1 MKKVDKIKISLIIVY
16 TLVLSLFLW
25 AFFSKFSISDLTSF
39 NFIKDNRDY
48 LIKIK
53 ESNFFLVAFVFYI
66 STIVWVLLLG
76 FGTPVYLMG
85 GFIFG
90 KWFGTLIVVFG
101 LTTGASLLYIFS
113 NYFLKD
119 FVEEKFSKKYIS
131 LNDKFKKNEFFYFL
145 FYRFIGGI
153 PFSISNIIPTLFNV
167 KIKNF
172 FFGTLIGMAPQLFI
186 GVTLGSGLEKIV
198 NENKNAPS
206 FFEILF
212 SSDVYYPI
220 LALFIL
226 LIITIIFKNI
236 FYKK

>member
-76 FGTPVYLMG
+76 FGTPVYLIG

>member
-16 TLVLSLFLW
+16 TLVLSLCLW

-39 NFIKDNRDY
+39 NFIKDNREY

-76 FGTPVYLMG
+76 FGTPVYLIG

>member
-16 TLVLSLFLW
+16 TLVLSLCLW

-76 FGTPVYLMG
+76 FGTPVYLIG

>member
-66 STIVWVLLLG
+66 STIAWTLLLG

-119 FVEEKFSKKYIS
+119 FVE
-131 LNDKFKKNEFFYFL
+131 
-145 FYRFIGGI
+145 
-153 PFSISNIIPTLFNV
+153 
-167 KIKNF
+167 
-172 FFGTLIGMAPQLFI
+172 
-186 GVTLGSGLEKIV
+186 
-198 NENKNAPS
+198 
-206 FFEILF
+206 
-212 SSDVYYPI
+212 
-220 LALFIL
+220 
-226 LIITIIFKNI
+226 
-236 FYKK
+236 